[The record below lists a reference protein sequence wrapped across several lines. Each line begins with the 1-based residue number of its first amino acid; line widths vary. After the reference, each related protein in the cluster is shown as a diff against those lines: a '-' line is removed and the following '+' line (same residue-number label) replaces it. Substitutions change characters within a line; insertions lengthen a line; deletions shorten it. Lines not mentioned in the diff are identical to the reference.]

1 MTAFPELPQ
10 SYERK
15 PRRLTF
21 ARFLFLSFVS
31 AVAIVVL
38 YFGIGFWH
46 IARGAQLLLQSKN
59 DVMVALEEVD
69 MRKAESAVVR
79 ARKGLDKLRYGVS
92 YFSYLEN
99 VTLTRDNYQA
109 VVLVLGIA
117 DTMLDTAADG
127 VAIVEDVF
135 AEAGLEEELFANN
148 DIAEV
153 GYGSFSDAERA
164 ALITVFAR
172 FTPLLRDMQ
181 SDLQLAEQDLERV
194 QSLGVHP
201 ALATQVDE
209 VVELLPKVIS
219 LVDVLTPF
227 SAIAEQFGGVGAERQ
242 FLILFL
248 NNAELRPGGGFIG
261 YYGLLTTKDG
271 QIVDLVTD
279 DSYAVDD
286 LVCGRPPRYDQSNC
300 PVPYFVN
307 PPPPYRSF
315 LDQYN
320 WYFRDG
326 TWAPD
331 FEQTSRDTVQLF
343 RQEHAHAGV
352 PVPEIHGVVGITPTF
367 ISDLLT
373 LTGPITVNDITYTS
387 ENLYE
392 ILQHQVEQD
401 YVDQG
406 LSEEDRKSILGP
418 VTEAAVDALLDLSP
432 SDWPEFFELLNEEFA
447 QKSIALMSYD
457 DATQKALIDAHW
469 AAVINP
475 GLADDTLMLVD
486 ANLGGLKTDLV
497 MERDVTYQLRPYNG
511 GYRATVTIVYENT
524 ATVADYKTNRYRT
537 YLRLFVPRGSELVY
551 AQGIMKDSPD
561 RDPTRSPGA
570 VAVADEFG
578 LTSFGGFAF
587 VDLGATHTVR
597 FVYDLPQTVVAAID
611 RGYYTLQLLK
621 QMGGYDNRVNLDL
634 GFDQV
639 VRFASP
645 PEREDDF
652 GDDSYIFRTDLHT
665 DRHFWVVLD
674 E

>member
-1 MTAFPELPQ
+1 MTAFPESPISHEL
-10 SYERK
+10 K
-15 PRRLTF
+15 PKRFTF
-21 ARFLFLSFVS
+21 ARFLFSSFLLTVL
-31 AVAIVVL
+31 VVVL
-38 YFGIGFWH
+38 YFGVGIWH
-46 IARGAQLLLQSKN
+46 IARGTQMLLQAK
-59 DVMVALEEVD
+59 DEVMIALDEVD
-69 MRKAESAVVR
+69 MLRAEQAVFR
-79 ARKGLDKLRYGVS
+79 ARKGLDKLDYGVS
-92 YFSYLEN
+92 YFWYLEN
-99 VTLTRDNYQA
+99 ITFTRDNYQA
-109 VVLVLGIA
+109 AVLLIDVA
-117 DTMLDTAADG
+117 DAMLDTATDG
-127 VAIVEDVF
+127 VAIVQDVF
-135 AEAGLEEELFANN
+135 AEAGLEDRLFASS

-164 ALITVFAR
+164 ALITVFSR

-181 SDLQLAEQDLERV
+181 SDLQLAEQDLERIEE
-194 QSLGVHP
+194 LAIHP
-201 ALATQVDE
+201 A
-209 VVELLPKVIS
+209 VEERVELVADLLPKIIT

-271 QIVDLVTD
+271 QIVSLVTD

-286 LVCGRPPRYDQSNC
+286 LVCGRPPDYNQANC
-300 PVPYFVN
+300 PTPYFVN

-331 FEQTSRDTVQLF
+331 FEQTARDTVQLF
-343 RQEHAHAGV
+343 RQEHAYAEV

-387 ENLYE
+387 QNLYE

-401 YVDQG
+401 YVEQG

-447 QKSIALMSYD
+447 QKSIALMSYEQSTQNALV
-457 DATQKALIDAHW
+457 DAGW

-475 GLADDTLMLVD
+475 ALADDSLMLVD

-497 MERDVTYQLRPYNG
+497 MERDVTYQLRPLNG

-537 YLRLFVPRGSELVY
+537 YLRLFVPLGSELIY

-570 VAVADEFG
+570 VAIADEFG

-587 VDLGATHTVR
+587 VDLGSTHTVR
-597 FVYDLPQTVVAAID
+597 FVYDLPPSVVAAID
-611 RGYYTLQLLK
+611 RGYYTLQLIK
-621 QMGGYDNRVNLDL
+621 QMGGYDNRISLDL
-634 GFDQV
+634 DFGRGI
-639 VRFASP
+639 RFASP
-645 PEREDDF
+645 PEREVDY
-652 GDDSYIFRTDLHT
+652 GDTRFRFRTDLHT
-665 DRHFWVVLD
+665 DRDFWVVLED
-674 E
+674 